1 MLLSRTVTAC
11 AVPILLAQGCTIAT
25 LRHLVRR
32 RLAVMER
39 VYLPSPRRSQTIIRL
54 HITDA
59 GRKALAGYKE
69 KPRGSG
75 VAIV

>member
-1 MLLSRTVTAC
+1 
-11 AVPILLAQGCTIAT
+11 
-25 LRHLVRR
+25 
-32 RLAVMER
+32 MER